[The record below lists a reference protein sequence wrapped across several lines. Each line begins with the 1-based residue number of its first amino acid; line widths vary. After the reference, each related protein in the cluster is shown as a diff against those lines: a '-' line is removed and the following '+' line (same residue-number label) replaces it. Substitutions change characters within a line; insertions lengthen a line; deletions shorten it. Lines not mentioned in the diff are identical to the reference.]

1 MISVETAREMSREAA
16 VKAAEL
22 KQVPYYFWPE
32 DETTDI
38 AKQLHRLPMLGTYCP
53 PGWERV
59 DLEAIGEYPSHG
71 VYGGDNSDH
80 GAYMVDSLDFGT
92 EDERSLTIGQF
103 VKRVKKHLDVAYAI
117 VEAGEFQ
124 VKIGCFRK
132 LR

>member
-16 VKAAEL
+16 IKAAKA

-32 DETTDI
+32 DESTDI
-38 AKQLHRLPMLGTYCP
+38 AEQLHGLPMLGDYCP

-59 DLEAIGEYPSHG
+59 DLENIGEYPSHG
-71 VYGGDNSDH
+71 VYGGDNSDY
-80 GAYMVDSLDFGT
+80 GAYMVDSSGFGP
-92 EDERSLTIGQF
+92 DERSLTIEELIE
-103 VKRVKKHLDVAYAI
+103 RVKKHLDVAYAI

-132 LR
+132 IR